1 MQFSLVAAISLL
13 ASAEAAHLWS
23 KPAAKLV
30 KTKEAVASNYTWT
43 VTGWSAGCARA
54 GCYYDFNISAPAVS
68 ESVPAFKAYCSGFGE
83 GAPYDDCEILDD
95 NENLHQ
101 VAARLQ
107 AVNTTGTGAHLA
119 VSYEF
124 ADPTAEGTYWN
135 YTAYAVSSYNQFV
148 APLLT
153 FTMEPTEIW
162 GVA

>member
-23 KPAAKLV
+23 GPRAKLV
-30 KTKEAVASNYTWT
+30 KTKQAVASNYTWT
-43 VTGWSAGCARA
+43 VSGWSAGCARA
-54 GCYYDFNISAPAVS
+54 GCYYDFNISAPAFS
-68 ESVPAFKAYCSGFGE
+68 ESVPAFNAYCSGFGE
-83 GAPYDDCEILDD
+83 GAPYDDCQVLDD
-95 NENLHQ
+95 NRNPHQ

-124 ADPTAEGTYWN
+124 ADPTADGTYWN
-135 YTAYAVSSYNQFV
+135 YTAYTVSSYNQFV

-153 FTMEPTEIW
+153 FNMEPTEIW